1 MGVGSGDELSLGVLC
16 FVAHR
21 AVETRVLAALARAGY
36 DDVTPSQGRV
46 FSRIAPEGTRIGDLA
61 EQAHVTKQTASALVD
76 HLERRGYVRRVADPR
91 DARATLVIIDERGH
105 QAVEV
110 ARIAEAEVEQE
121 WVRQIGATAAR
132 QLRAALE
139 GIREVADP
147 YR

>member
-1 MGVGSGDELSLGVLC
+1 MTDRPRDRLSLGVLC

-46 FSRIAPEGTRIGDLA
+46 FSRIAPQGTRMGDLA
-61 EQAHVTKQTASALVD
+61 DQAHVTKQTASATVD
-76 HLERRGYVRRVADPR
+76 QLERAGYVTRVADPD
-91 DARATLVIIDERGH
+91 DARARLVVIAERGLR
-105 QAVEV
+105 AVEV
-110 ARIAEAEVEQE
+110 ARVAEAEVEAE
-121 WVRQIGATAAR
+121 WVQQIGERSAR

-147 YR
+147 FR